1 MYEFRAL
8 LDRFWVTRAEDREL
22 YFSLKRALPDFRRL
36 VNELLGWNLV
46 VNESVVKLE
55 KVPPR
60 AMPWMGIQSFQEPL
74 DYCLLCALLLFLAD
88 LDDGAPFLLSS
99 LTQAI
104 ETFLSEVQPV
114 DWTRFPHRKSLVR
127 VLQYAQEVGL
137 VLVYDGNSALF
148 SNDQTQEVLYE
159 NTGLSRHFPVHFGRD
174 IMEYRSIEDFE
185 AFSWEGD
192 ETEQR
197 RRRVYRQLALAPG
210 FYCSEQT
217 RSDYDYIK
225 NQRRTVGGNL
235 DQFLNGELH
244 LYKNGA
250 FFLLS
255 EGERCGMLYPGTRA
269 LSDAALLLCAQLR
282 EQINQG
288 VYHRREDTVLL
299 TRREFRYEVER
310 CRARYGNGWGS
321 QLRACSLERVCQELT
336 IYMADWMLLEVLE
349 EDILLSPAAGK
360 LVGSYPAAYQN
371 ESGEVEEDEPLED
384 EQAGI
389 PQFLAVR
396 PGGVSHP

>member
-8 LDRFWVTRAEDREL
+8 LDRFWVARAEDREL
-22 YFSLKRALPDFRRL
+22 YFSLKRALPDYRRL

-60 AMPWMGIQSFQEPL
+60 AMSWMGIQSFQEPL
-74 DYCLLCALLLFLAD
+74 DYCLLCAILLFLAD
-88 LDDGAPFLLSS
+88 LDDGTPFLLSS
-99 LTQAI
+99 LTQAV
-104 ETFLSEVQPV
+104 ETFLRKIQPV

-288 VYHRREDTVLL
+288 VYHRREDDTVLL

-321 QLRACSLERVCQELT
+321 QLRACSSERVCQELT

-349 EDILLSPAAGK
+349 EDILLYPAAGK
-360 LVGSYPAAYQN
+360 LVGSYPATYQN
-371 ESGEVEEDEPLED
+371 ESREGEEDEPLED
-384 EQAGI
+384 E
-389 PQFLAVR
+389 
-396 PGGVSHP
+396 

>member
-22 YFSLKRALPDFRRL
+22 YFNLKRTLPDYRRL

-74 DYCLLCALLLFLAD
+74 DYCLLCAVLLYLAD

-99 LTQAI
+99 LTQAV

-148 SNDQTQEVLYE
+148 GNDQSQEVLYE

-174 IMEYRSIEDFE
+174 IMGCRSIEDFE
-185 AFSWEGD
+185 ALAWEGD

-210 FYCSEQT
+210 LYCSDQT
-217 RSDYDYIK
+217 QSDYDYIK

-235 DQFLNGELH
+235 DQFLNGELQ

-255 EGERCGMLYPGTRA
+255 EGERCGLLYPGIRA
-269 LSDAALLLCAQLR
+269 LSDVSLLLCAQLR
-282 EQINQG
+282 EQIEQG
-288 VYHRREDTVLL
+288 VYPRRADDTVLL
-299 TRREFRYEVER
+299 TRREFFYELER

-321 QLRACSLERVCQELT
+321 QLRACSSERIYQELT
-336 IYMADWMLLEVLE
+336 AYMADWMLLEVLE
-349 EDILLSPAAGK
+349 EDILLYPAAGK

-371 ESGEVEEDEPLED
+371 ESREGEEDEPLED
-384 EQAGI
+384 E
-389 PQFLAVR
+389 
-396 PGGVSHP
+396 

>member
-46 VNESVVKLE
+46 VNEYVVKLE

-74 DYCLLCALLLFLAD
+74 DYCLLCAVLLFLAD

-99 LTQAI
+99 LTQAV
-104 ETFLSEVQPV
+104 ETFLGEVQPV

-127 VLQYAQEVGL
+127 VLQYVQEVGL

-148 SNDQTQEVLYE
+148 GSDQNQEVLYE

-174 IMEYRSIEDFE
+174 IMECRSIEDFE
-185 AFSWEGD
+185 VFSWKGD

-210 FYCSEQT
+210 LYCSDQT
-217 RSDYDYIK
+217 QSDYDYIK
-225 NQRRTVGGNL
+225 NQRGAVGRNL

-255 EGERCGMLYPGTRA
+255 EGERCGMTYPGTRA
-269 LSDAALLLCAQLR
+269 LSDVARLLCAQLR
-282 EQINQG
+282 EQIVQG
-288 VYHRREDTVLL
+288 IYPRRADDTVLL
-299 TRREFRYEVER
+299 SRREFCHEIEQ
-310 CRARYGNGWGS
+310 CRARCGNGWGS
-321 QLRACSLERVCQELT
+321 QLRACSLERICQELT
-336 IYMADWMLLEVLE
+336 AYMASWMFLE
-349 EDILLSPAAGK
+349 ELDGDILLYPAVGK
-360 LVGSYPAAYQN
+360 LVGNYPASYQN
-371 ESGEVEEDEPLED
+371 EPGEVGDDEPLED
-384 EQAGI
+384 E
-389 PQFLAVR
+389 
-396 PGGVSHP
+396 

>member
-99 LTQAI
+99 LTQAV

-210 FYCSEQT
+210 FYCLEQT

-282 EQINQG
+282 EQIIQG
-288 VYHRREDTVLL
+288 VYPRREDDTVLL

-336 IYMADWMLLEVLE
+336 VYMADWMLLEVLD
-349 EDILLSPAAGK
+349 EDILLDPAVGK
-360 LVGSYPAAYQN
+360 LVGSYPASYQN

-384 EQAGI
+384 E
-389 PQFLAVR
+389 
-396 PGGVSHP
+396 